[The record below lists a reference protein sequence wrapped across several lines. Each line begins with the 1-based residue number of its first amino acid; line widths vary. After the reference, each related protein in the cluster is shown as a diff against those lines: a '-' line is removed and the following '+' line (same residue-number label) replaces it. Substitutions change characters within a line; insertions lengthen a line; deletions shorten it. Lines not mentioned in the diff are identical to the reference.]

1 MHYQVHE
8 AMVLVALLP
17 HCAALVGRVDGA
29 SFERD
34 AFLCLFSRVLG
45 RLCVCVCV
53 HAFEVSHVWII
64 HTVTG
69 GVTCCGLDAPTTGA
83 GATPLRNI
91 CHNHHHIMFTVALN
105 ECIVLSTL
113 PIKAHAR
120 NNKN

>member
-1 MHYQVHE
+1 MVRRLNEMHSYVSS
-8 AMVLVALLP
+8 VVYLVD
-17 HCAALVGRVDGA
+17 CV
-29 SFERD
+29 
-34 AFLCLFSRVLG
+34 
-45 RLCVCVCV
+45 CVCVCV

-105 ECIVLSTL
+105 ECIVLPTL
-113 PIKAHAR
+113 PNKTHAHNDFFFDIQSIHRPVLEAGVS
-120 NNKN
+120 N